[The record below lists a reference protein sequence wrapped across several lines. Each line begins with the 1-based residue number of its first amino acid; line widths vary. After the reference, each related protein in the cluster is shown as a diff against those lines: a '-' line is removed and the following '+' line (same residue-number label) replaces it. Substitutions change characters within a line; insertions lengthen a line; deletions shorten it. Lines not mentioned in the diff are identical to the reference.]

1 MKSKNT
7 SALSLIFLTVFV
19 DLLGFGILI
28 PILPAFAKKELLVD
42 ETAIGIAIAAY
53 SLTQFLFNPVFSNLS
68 DKHGRK
74 KIIVICL
81 LLNALGYVMFA
92 YTSTFF
98 MLLLS
103 RFVAGIGGSSIGVA

>member
-28 PILPAFAKKELLVD
+28 PILPTFAKKELLVD
-42 ETAIGIAIAAY
+42 ETAIGIAIAIY
-53 SLTQFLFNPVFSNLS
+53 SLTQFFFNPIFGKLS

-81 LLNALGYVMFA
+81 FLNAIGYVLFA
-92 YTSTFF
+92 YTHSYF
-98 MLLLS
+98 MLCLCADNNISS
-103 RFVAGIGGSSIGVA
+103 RTKTR